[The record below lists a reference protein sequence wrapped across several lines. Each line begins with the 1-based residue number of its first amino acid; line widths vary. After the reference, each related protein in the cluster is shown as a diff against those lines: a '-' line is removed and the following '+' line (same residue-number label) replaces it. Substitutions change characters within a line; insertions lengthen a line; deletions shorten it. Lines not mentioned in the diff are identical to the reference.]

1 LEVTPPFQQSDPVEK
16 GSVGLPR
23 RIIGQVLA
31 ALVGVSAGNGPAGAA
46 TQIVK
51 VNAQVS
57 KPLTLTLVQNLDL
70 GTIVL
75 GPGIWSAATVS
86 ISRSGT
92 FSCGNINVTCTGTAQ
107 VATYNATGS
116 NGETARITAPNVT
129 LTNQSDPTKILTLV
143 IDNPGTVAF
152 TNSGSKGVNFSLGG
166 SISLSSA
173 TTAGIY
179 NGTFNVT
186 VDY

>member
-1 LEVTPPFQQSDPVEK
+1 MRLPREISGVVFVALSCAFCGSDPVD
-16 GSVGLPR
+16 
-23 RIIGQVLA
+23 
-31 ALVGVSAGNGPAGAA
+31 AA

-57 KPLTLTLVQNLDL
+57 KPLTLTFVQNLDL
-70 GTIVL
+70 GTVVL
-75 GPGIWSAATVS
+75 GPGTWSGATVG
-86 ISRSGT
+86 ISRTGT
-92 FSCGNINVTCTGTAQ
+92 FSCGNVNVTCTGATQ

-116 NGETARITAPNVT
+116 NGATARVTAPNVI
-129 LTNQSDPTKILTLV
+129 LTNQSDPTKILTLA

-166 SISLSSA
+166 SISLSS
-173 TTAGIY
+173 TTVGGVY
-179 NGTFNVT
+179 SGTFNVT

>member
-1 LEVTPPFQQSDPVEK
+1 MIFVVLTGV
-16 GSVGLPR
+16 VGE
-23 RIIGQVLA
+23 
-31 ALVGVSAGNGPAGAA
+31 SAPADAA

-70 GTIVL
+70 GTVVL
-75 GPGIWSAATVS
+75 GPGTWSGAIVG

-92 FSCGNINVTCTGTAQ
+92 FSCGSVNVTCTGATQ
-107 VATYNATGS
+107 VATYTAAGS
-116 NGETARITAPNVT
+116 NGATARITAPNVT
-129 LTNQSDPTKILTLV
+129 LTNQSDPTKTLTLA
-143 IDNPGTVAF
+143 IDNPGAVTF

-166 SISLSSA
+166 SITLSSA
-173 TTAGIY
+173 TVAGVY
-179 NGTFNVT
+179 SGTFNVT